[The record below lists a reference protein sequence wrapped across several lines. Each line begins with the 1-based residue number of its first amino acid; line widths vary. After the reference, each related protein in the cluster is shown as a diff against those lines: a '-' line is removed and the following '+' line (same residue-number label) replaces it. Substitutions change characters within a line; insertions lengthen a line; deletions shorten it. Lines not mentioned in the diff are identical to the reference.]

1 MGLPPTIATCF
12 LILVLPLVVLCLWKL
27 LNWVWLRPK
36 KLERALRAQG
46 LQGNP
51 YRLLVGDNREK
62 FRILMNASKSQQ
74 STSSLSDDK
83 NVAPHIVTFNHHI
96 VNKFG
101 TYTFLPS
108 LSLWCYMQ
116 YLLLQYSWFHQDIGY
131 FILFLI
137 EFCGFVI
144 NVLFPVHLFFFF
156 HEECFGH
163 PYY

>member
-101 TYTFLPS
+101 TCVHFFPILLSFVLLSANFSSEFVYDFTMFVFFLS
-108 LSLWCYMQ
+108 
-116 YLLLQYSWFHQDIGY
+116 
-131 FILFLI
+131 FITSNNLN
-137 EFCGFVI
+137 I
-144 NVLFPVHLFFFF
+144 NF
-156 HEECFGH
+156 
-163 PYY
+163 

>member
-116 YLLLQYSWFHQDIGY
+116 YLLLQYS
-131 FILFLI
+131 
-137 EFCGFVI
+137 
-144 NVLFPVHLFFFF
+144 
-156 HEECFGH
+156 
-163 PYY
+163 